1 MHKEAGIFLLNGLI
15 IAAIEV
21 KSDGIVLRLELVQ
34 RRIIIAG
41 DEFSRL
47 LLGNHCAIPH
57 VTAGLDL
64 LLLFLRQAVLIVNQV
79 GTLVLLCLVLG
90 LAECLRVR
98 PVHKVDL
105 LLLFDWFKVKLSLFL
120 FAFLVVHLVYFK
132 IIIFTVNIF

>member
-1 MHKEAGIFLLNGLI
+1 MHKEARIFLLNGLI

-57 VTAGLDL
+57 VTTGLYL

-132 IIIFTVNIF
+132 IIIFT

>member
-21 KSDGIVLRLELVQ
+21 KSDGIVLRLELVMG
-34 RRIIIAG
+34 RIIIAG

-57 VTAGLDL
+57 VTTAGLDL

-105 LLLFDWFKVKLSLFL
+105 LLLFDWLKVKLSLFL

-132 IIIFTVNIF
+132 IIIFN